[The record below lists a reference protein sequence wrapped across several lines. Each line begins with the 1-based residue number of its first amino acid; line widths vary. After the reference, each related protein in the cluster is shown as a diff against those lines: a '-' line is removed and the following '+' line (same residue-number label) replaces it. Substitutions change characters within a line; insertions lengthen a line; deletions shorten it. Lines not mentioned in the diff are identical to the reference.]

1 MTAIL
6 ALPRSYAALLVCAC
20 LIFLPASVGFAETIP
35 AQSGGDN
42 ISVATNGTYP
52 AVTASS
58 TIPLPDI
65 VITENWVGALRPE
78 GFVAIAAPFEQIASF
93 DVSAATLKAY
103 RVSDGVEITWA
114 VIGNNKLIADS
125 PPPLP
130 PLCGVSN
137 AQNTQNAQDVVFK
150 LAAASTAYTGP
161 AKLVISGLKAN
172 IAETAT
178 AGNIML
184 TIGGA
189 ETSGGGLDT
198 LQKIDGSLGSGATKK
213 TLKVGYVVSGEG
225 CLYCHVVNV
234 TGPITSQKISIG
246 RFWRGLPINDL
257 CTKQG
262 SVFIVAI
269 FPSGSPLPGVY
280 FLNSSGAWERF
291 SSCDTA
297 PAYFTG
303 SLRQLVDVDFPI
315 VPVPSDLSAFID
327 TDLYMGYGISGN
339 MTACE
344 YMLYNGNYSLVLT
357 VR

>member
-35 AQSGGDN
+35 VQGGSDN
-42 ISVATNGTYP
+42 ISVATNGIYP
-52 AVTASS
+52 IVAASLK
-58 TIPLPDI
+58 TMLPDI
-65 VITENWVGALRPE
+65 VITENWVGALSPK

-125 PPPLP
+125 PPPL
-130 PLCGVSN
+130 CGVS
-137 AQNTQNAQDVVFK
+137 NAQDVVFK
-150 LAAASTAYTGP
+150 LAAASTSYTGP
-161 AKLVISGLKAN
+161 AKLVISGLRASL
-172 IAETAT
+172 AETAT
-178 AGNIML
+178 NGDLML

-198 LQKIDGSLGSGATKK
+198 LQKIDGSLGSGAAKK
-213 TLKVGYVVSGEG
+213 TLKVGIIVSNFG
-225 CLYCHVVNV
+225 CQNCLGISV
-234 TGPITSQKISIG
+234 TGSITSQKIIVE
-246 RFWRGLPINDL
+246 RFWQMLAMNDR
-257 CTKQG
+257 CKQG
-262 SVFIVAI
+262 SVFIAAS
-269 FPSGSPLPGVY
+269 FPSSSPLPGVY

-297 PAYFTG
+297 PAYFSG
-303 SLRQLVDVDFPI
+303 SWEQLIDYEIPI